1 MSFKFLTLSASLLAL
16 SPAAAYAD
24 DASDVKFK
32 LSTGV
37 DYSTGDYG
45 DTEDTE
51 IWYAPV
57 TGKIVAGNLSA
68 SLTVPYLRIKGPGA
82 VIGGGG
88 GSVVQSSSSTVTTE
102 SGLGDVVAGL
112 TYTVDLDNIGAYVD
126 LTGKV
131 KFPTADEDKGLGTG
145 EFDYTT
151 RAELTKTLGDAYVSG
166 GVGYKFVGSND
177 NLDLDNTWSF
187 TTGAGYQLTP
197 EFSFGASY
205 DYSQAAGSGDDPSEA
220 TAYANYKLTPDV
232 NVQAYTVAGFSD
244 GSPDNAVG
252 VQIGYKFKP

>member
-1 MSFKFLTLSASLLAL
+1 MSLKFLALSASLLAL
-16 SPAAAYAD
+16 SPALAWAD
-24 DASDVKFK
+24 DVSDVKVK
-32 LSTGV
+32 LSTGF

-45 DTEDTE
+45 DTQDTE

-57 TGKIVAGNLSA
+57 TGKVTTGNISA
-68 SLTVPYLRIKGPGA
+68 SLTIPYLSIKGPGA

-88 GSVVQSSSSTVTTE
+88 GSITQASTGTVTTE

-112 TYTVDLDNIGAYVD
+112 TYTVDLENVGAYID

-151 RAELTKTLGDAYVSG
+151 MVEGTKTLGDAYVSA
-166 GVGYKFVGSND
+166 GVGYKFVGD
-177 NLDLDNTWSF
+177 NNTLDLDNVWMF

-197 EFSFGASY
+197 ELSVGASY
-205 DYSQAAGSGDDPSEA
+205 DYRESAGSGDDPSEA

-232 NVQAYTVAGFSD
+232 NLQAYTVAGFSD
-244 GSPDNAVG
+244 GSPNNSVG
-252 VQIGYKFKP
+252 VQVGYKFKP